1 MKTHTKRL
9 LFIISFI
16 TLSTINFSWTSVF
29 KYDFGN
35 LKNKS
40 YYKTL
45 FNEAEQLKLA
55 DADNYYAKGNTKML
69 EAEKYFRK
77 ADGFKKV
84 AENYGGRTLKKAKHY
99 EKKGVKSSLKAYD
112 SFFKASDL
120 KFHIY
125 SEKLKN
131 MNSDNSKKMLK
142 AEEIAINARSIYI
155 DGTEL
160 KAQAEKLKGKTK
172 VDAFKLAFDKHL
184 EAIHNQ
190 EIAFKIYMNDP
201 DIIYNKNT
209 DKITDS
215 YNTNNKQK
223 EATYSNK
230 DNNNLA
236 DKDIYNSDN
245 DPNIYNSKEEFIIS
259 KLNMSQKDLSALA
272 DAKDKKIYAD
282 KIADDIDSDYE
293 KIQKIRNIISLQKI

>member
-120 KFHIY
+120 KFNIY

-131 MNSDNSKKMLK
+131 MNSDNSKKCL
-142 AEEIAINARSIYI
+142 
-155 DGTEL
+155 
-160 KAQAEKLKGKTK
+160 
-172 VDAFKLAFDKHL
+172 
-184 EAIHNQ
+184 
-190 EIAFKIYMNDP
+190 
-201 DIIYNKNT
+201 
-209 DKITDS
+209 
-215 YNTNNKQK
+215 KQK
-223 EATYSNK
+223 
-230 DNNNLA
+230 
-236 DKDIYNSDN
+236 
-245 DPNIYNSKEEFIIS
+245 
-259 KLNMSQKDLSALA
+259 KLL
-272 DAKDKKIYAD
+272 
-282 KIADDIDSDYE
+282 
-293 KIQKIRNIISLQKI
+293 